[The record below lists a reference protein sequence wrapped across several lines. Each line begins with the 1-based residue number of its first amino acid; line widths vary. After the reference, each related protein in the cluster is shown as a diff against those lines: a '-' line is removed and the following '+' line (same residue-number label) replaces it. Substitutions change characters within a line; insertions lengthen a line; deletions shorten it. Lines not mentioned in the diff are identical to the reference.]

1 MGGAYYSDWNTSVV
15 IVVHV
20 KRGAAISRLARM
32 YETVYLQ
39 RRFFRA
45 VRVRIVK
52 QPSQRQ
58 QAHLHLLS
66 DLTKQDTLE
75 TKTLFK
81 STH

>member
-39 RRFFRA
+39 RR
-45 VRVRIVK
+45 RVRIVK

-58 QAHLHLLS
+58 KAHLHLLS